1 MSKRLMFLA
10 MLAALGLAAVPPRA
24 CAQVNNLAPNP
35 SFEEDE
41 PVLDDG
47 SWTDWCTW
55 NDAAG
60 AGSTAQFD
68 DTEAIDGLR
77 SLRVDAKGSENWHFI
92 VALISMPT
100 KNGTPYTASFWIK
113 AAEPRTIGAQMK
125 AADNS
130 VSWGFTSFDVT
141 TDWAEYHFTVPA
153 QSADSKLEFFCA
165 ASTVPFWIDFVSFYE
180 GEYVPGLE
188 PSGAG
193 GQEKARNPDPKDGC
207 VHDRLWAPLRWRAGD
222 FAVLHDVYFGDSAE
236 AVASATPD
244 DADLFAGRQATTML
258 SVGAADG
265 FHPESLV
272 PGQVYYW
279 RVDEVNDADPA
290 SPWKGDVWSFRV
302 RPLTAWK
309 PFPPDGMKYVDPNQD
324 LTWEKGMTVILH
336 YIYFGKDLDTV
347 TNATVLN
354 YMSVA
359 TTYEPGPLEL
369 DTTYFWRIDE
379 FVGAVT
385 HKGDV
390 WSFTTRGSGGGAK
403 AEYFKNM
410 DLSGVPAL
418 TRTDGSINFNWSA
431 EVLPGAADNVSARWT
446 ANLEAPFTETY
457 KLITTSD
464 DGVRLWLDGR
474 LVINNWTDHSASDD
488 TASVGLVA
496 GQVYSVRME
505 WYENTGGAVAQLS
518 WESPTLPRQI
528 IPQGWLQLPLRA
540 AGPSPAHAA
549 PHADQ
554 NPTLRWIAGDEAT
567 HHDVYF
573 GDAAEAVADADAT
586 TADIYRGRQSAAVT
600 SYEPGELEWGK
611 TYYWRVDEIN
621 PADADSPWKG
631 VTWSFTTADFLL
643 VDDFEDYTDDPG
655 NCIYQTW
662 LDGWGYTDPVTV
674 KGNDTGATVGHAQPP
689 YAELRIVHGGY
700 QAMPLDYNNADT
712 PYYSEAERTWSAAQ
726 DWTADGVDTLTLFF
740 RGRRGNGAEK
750 LYVTLMDSTNKTATV
765 VHPDPEAA
773 LASEWTEWSIPLQ
786 DFAGVNAGRIK
797 KMVIGL
803 GDRSNPTPGG
813 AGLIYIDDIRVTRSQ
828 P

>member
-1 MSKRLMFLA
+1 MI
-10 MLAALGLAAVPPRA
+10 
-24 CAQVNNLAPNP
+24 
-35 SFEEDE
+35 
-41 PVLDDG
+41 LDDPAYEKW
-47 SWTDWCTW
+47 WTWGW
-55 NDAAG
+55 EAG
-60 AGSTAQFD
+60 LTSTIRIDENEF
-68 DTEAIDGLR
+68 IDGAK
-77 SLRVDAKGSENWHFI
+77 SLRIEPKGGTNWYFI
-92 VALISMPT
+92 VANSPLPMT
-100 KNGTPYTASFWIK
+100 VGKDYTASFWVK
-113 AAEPRTIGAQMK
+113 AEAPRALSTKMK
-125 AADNS
+125 ATDNS
-130 VSWGFTSFDVT
+130 VDWGLTDFQVT
-141 TDWAEYHFTVPA
+141 TEWAEYHWTSKAVNAEAKIEFHC
-153 QSADSKLEFFCA
+153 SAVD
-165 ASTVPFWIDFVSFYE
+165 TPFWLDFVNVYE
-180 GEYVPGLE
+180 GSYVPGLE

-193 GQEKARNPDPKDGC
+193 GQEKARNPDPKDGS

-236 AVASATPD
+236 AVAAATPD